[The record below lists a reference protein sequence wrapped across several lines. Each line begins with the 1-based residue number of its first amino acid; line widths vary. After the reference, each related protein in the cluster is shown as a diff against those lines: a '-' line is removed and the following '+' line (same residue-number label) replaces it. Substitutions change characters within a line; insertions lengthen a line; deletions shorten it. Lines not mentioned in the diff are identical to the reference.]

1 MNLQQLFQA
10 VKDDRDLP
18 VLFVVVAELGR
29 QGYKVTV
36 NDRLATLTAVKGAEE
51 KGQLTLIPSRGG
63 FKIGIEKGAEH
74 QTFRLQIVDVGVIC
88 LTDTDTPPVT
98 IDERFKPG
106 SFRPGEA
113 NRDKLR

>member
-1 MNLQQLFQA
+1 MNLQELFKA
-10 VKDDRDLP
+10 VKDDQDLP
-18 VLFVVVAELGR
+18 VLFVVVAELEK

-36 NDRLATLTAVKGAEE
+36 NDRVATLRAVKAAED

-63 FKIGIEKGAEH
+63 FKMVIEKGAER
-74 QTFRLQIVDVGVIC
+74 QTFRLQILDVGVIC
-88 LTDTDTPPVT
+88 LTDIDTPPVT
-98 IDERFKPG
+98 LDERFKPG